1 MKTLIIILM
10 VALLASGCQNK
21 MTNETIVFTEDNLAT
36 TPSAAETDPPAAQ
49 IKITAKGREY
59 AIEEIQQGILKAFQ
73 TELYYAG
80 NDGLHLN
87 RDLILGKTLI
97 YDLVFVDDQYL
108 PYVLMIVN
116 NLEHPLSTAEEP
128 LYRFGIAFSEQ
139 GMEEK
144 FYTFG
149 TASEKE
155 LNYMTKSRGEVYLG
169 SYSLHISEIIKP
181 QHELMSEEWKRQA
194 ETAIQQYMDK
204 NDFYSEKEKNL
215 APGKYHVYIK
225 GFSKG
230 DVDTV
235 IIFEHE
241 NGNVY
246 QGDYYFV
253 HDISAESSANLNH
266 VELIEDPSESYAQ
279 WLDKVRESAAI
290 NMEYYVQP
298 VSESGKDTSQTE
310 EETPPLSEEPTGKDE
325 QNNMV
330 EGTLIVNGKQ
340 IDSQFTC
347 VDSESLNVHFSLT
360 AVLEAV
366 GAKVQQNG
374 AEFVITYGDN
384 STTINTEDPLWEFP
398 IPPGATNCV
407 REIIAGELVIDSIS
421 VEGFLKNFL
430 CADIE
435 VQYSTATVMINQN

>member
-1 MKTLIIILM
+1 MKELMIILI
-10 VALLASGCQNK
+10 VALLVSGCQSKVPNGANVS
-21 MTNETIVFTEDNLAT
+21 TRDNLITVPSITETIPQST
-36 TPSAAETDPPAAQ
+36 Q

-241 NGNVY
+241 NGSIY
-246 QGDYYFV
+246 QGHYYFV
-253 HDISAESSANLNH
+253 HDIAEKLSADLNH
-266 VELIEDPSESYAQ
+266 VELIADPSESYDQ
-279 WLDKVRESAAI
+279 WLDKVRESAALHI
-290 NMEYYVQP
+290 EY
-298 VSESGKDTSQTE
+298 
-310 EETPPLSEEPTGKDE
+310 L
-325 QNNMV
+325 
-330 EGTLIVNGKQ
+330 
-340 IDSQFTC
+340 
-347 VDSESLNVHFSLT
+347 
-360 AVLEAV
+360 
-366 GAKVQQNG
+366 
-374 AEFVITYGDN
+374 
-384 STTINTEDPLWEFP
+384 
-398 IPPGATNCV
+398 V
-407 REIIAGELVIDSIS
+407 RDD
-421 VEGFLKNFL
+421 FLR
-430 CADIE
+430 
-435 VQYSTATVMINQN
+435 